1 MKENKSEGKNLIE
14 GKLYGLRK
22 NVADPSD
29 YQRFSGSQFFLH
41 PVFRISFTQ
50 IVLKEQIV
58 TSHILCLELKFLQ
71 HSPRQNHR
79 ICVPINYI
87 NKNGIH
93 F

>member
-1 MKENKSEGKNLIE
+1 MKENKSEGKNLIG

-50 IVLKEQIV
+50 IVLK
-58 TSHILCLELKFLQ
+58 
-71 HSPRQNHR
+71 
-79 ICVPINYI
+79 
-87 NKNGIH
+87 
-93 F
+93 